1 MNKHTIVILD
11 GYTANPGDLSWDVF
25 AELGYVK
32 VYDRTSADDVVE
44 RCAEADIIL
53 TNKVVFT
60 QEVISQLPN
69 LRYIGVLAT
78 GYNVV
83 DIKAA
88 ARYGI
93 IVTNIPAYSTDSVV
107 QMTFAHILNITNS
120 INYYATQN
128 RGSRWSQSQDF
139 CYWDSPIS
147 ELKGKAFGI
156 IGMGNI
162 GMRVANVAMAMGMNV
177 YAVSSKQQEE
187 LPYGIHKVTLDKLL
201 EISDIL
207 SLHCPLSD
215 DTREIIN
222 SNTLKQMKHG
232 AVLIN
237 TGRGPLVNENDVAE
251 ALRTGALA
259 AYGADVMCDEPPRAD
274 NPLLSLTNA
283 FITPHIAWA
292 SIEARIRLISI
303 AADNVRA
310 FLSGKPINVVK

>member
-120 INYYATQN
+120 INYYASQN
-128 RGSRWSQSQDF
+128 RGGRWSQSQDF

-187 LPYGIHKVTLDKLL
+187 LPYGIHKVPLDKLL

-222 SNTLKQMKHG
+222 SNTLKQMKRG
-232 AVLIN
+232 AILIN

-259 AYGADVMCDEPPRAD
+259 AYGADVMCDEPPRTD
-274 NPLLSLTNA
+274 NPLLSLSNA

-292 SIEARIRLISI
+292 SIEARTRLISI